1 MDVKKMSESE
11 QAEVREICSDNV
23 MYTTPLV
30 WKVGVQKP
38 NESVLAITT
47 GLRQQ
52 SVVMKGVL
60 TRYGSVSSVHKVN
73 ASTTTSIFC
82 TFHTVFMFIY

>member
-11 QAEVREICSDNV
+11 QAEVREICSDSV

-60 TRYGSVSSVHKVN
+60 TRYGSVSSVH
-73 ASTTTSIFC
+73 TIFC
-82 TFHTVFMFIY
+82 TCTTYPASLFS

>member
-11 QAEVREICSDNV
+11 QAEVREICSDSV

-60 TRYGSVSSVHKVN
+60 TRYGSVSSVH
-73 ASTTTSIFC
+73 SIFLYISHNL
-82 TFHTVFMFIY
+82 FFKLMFLKLRER

>member
-11 QAEVREICSDNV
+11 QAEVREICSDSV

-60 TRYGSVSSVHKVN
+60 TRYGSVSSVY
-73 ASTTTSIFC
+73 SSIVF
-82 TFHTVFMFIY
+82 TFPTIFYILN

>member
-60 TRYGSVSSVHKVN
+60 TRYGSDQVYTVF
-73 ASTTTSIFC
+73 FC
-82 TFHTVFMFIY
+82 TFPTFFYILDCRFSSQK

>member
-11 QAEVREICSDNV
+11 QAEVREICSDSV

-60 TRYGSVSSVHKVN
+60 TRYGSVSSVH
-73 ASTTTSIFC
+73 SIFLH
-82 TFHTVFMFIY
+82 FPQSLS